1 VPAEIEAAAV
11 LEWTDTVPGIYVIAG
26 DGLFVVNCAEADPRL
41 RVHSSVRRVQLDP
54 GKAIVGV
61 RALLQRD
68 AIGIV
73 RGDLHWRFELGTDFA
88 LTFTT
93 HPGPDEPAHAFALAL
108 AATLDWQLDD
118 FGPIIDDS

>member
-1 VPAEIEAAAV
+1 
-11 LEWTDTVPGIYVIAG
+11 
-26 DGLFVVNCAEADPRL
+26 
-41 RVHSSVRRVQLDP
+41 VQLDP